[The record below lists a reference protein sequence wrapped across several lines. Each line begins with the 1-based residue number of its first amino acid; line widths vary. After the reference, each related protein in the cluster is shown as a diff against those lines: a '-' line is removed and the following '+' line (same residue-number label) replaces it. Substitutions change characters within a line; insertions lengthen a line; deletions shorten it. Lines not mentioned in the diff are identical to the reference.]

1 MEKEQPFENL
11 FGQIT
16 VKKRLNF
23 YLEAFAKTSLCPF
36 LAFIGAKGLGKTE
49 FARQFAHQLHNQD
62 GSRRPFL
69 ELNCSTIKNVEQFFE
84 QIFIP
89 IVMDNELTILFDEAH
104 ELPKDLTNA
113 FLTVFNTEKVTTKEL
128 HWRDG
133 VYPFDFKKQTFM
145 FATTESD
152 KIFPPLKDRL
162 TTIDFEDYSY
172 EDLAKIFAA
181 QCEDIDFSE
190 NALSELAKTS
200 RGNARSC
207 VMRGRD
213 VALYCA
219 RKGNKIFA
227 AHDLEPFF
235 DQLGVLPFGLTATEM
250 QLLKILRR
258 DGQCSL
264 QMLAAKTGLSRSAI
278 QRDHELYL
286 MRKNLLVIDGKRNIT
301 NDGVK
306 LFEDYCRSQKMVDK
320 S

>member
-1 MEKEQPFENL
+1 MTMTKEQPFENL
-11 FGQIT
+11 FGQVN
-16 VKKRLNF
+16 VKKRLKF
-23 YLEAFAKTSLCPF
+23 YLEAFEATSLCPF

-49 FARQFAHQLHNQD
+49 FARQFAQQLKNTD
-62 GSRRPFL
+62 GSKRPFL

-89 IVMDNELTILFDEAH
+89 IIMDNELTVLFDEAH

-113 FLTVFNTEKVTTKEL
+113 FLTVFNTEKVTSKEL
-128 HWRDG
+128 HWRDA

-162 TTIDFEDYSY
+162 TTIDFEDYSH
-172 EDLAKIFAA
+172 EDLGNIFKA
-181 QCEDIDFSE
+181 QCEEIDFSE
-190 NALSELAKTS
+190 DAILELAKTN

-207 VMRGRD
+207 VMRGRE

-219 RKGNKIFA
+219 AKGNRIFRA
-227 AHDLEPFF
+227 EDLEPFF
-235 DQLGVLPFGLTATEM
+235 DQLGILPFGLSATEM

-264 QMLAAKTGLSRSAI
+264 QMLSAKTGLSRSAI

-286 MRKNLLVIDGKRNIT
+286 MRKNLIVIDGKRNIT

-306 LFEDYCRSQKMVDK
+306 LIEAHCRAQK

>member
-11 FGQIT
+11 FGQAN
-16 VKKRLNF
+16 VKKRLKF
-23 YLEAFAKTSLCPF
+23 YLEAFEATSLCPF

-49 FARQFAHQLHNQD
+49 FARQFAKELKNTD
-62 GSRRPFL
+62 GSKRPFL

-89 IVMDNELTILFDEAH
+89 IIMDNELTVLFDEAH

-128 HWRDG
+128 HWRDA

-162 TTIDFEDYSY
+162 TSIDFEDYSN
-172 EDLAKIFAA
+172 EDLGKIFKA
-181 QCEDIDFSE
+181 QCEEIDFSDA
-190 NALSELAKTS
+190 ALLELAKTS

-207 VMRGRD
+207 VMRGRE

-219 RKGNKIFA
+219 RKGDNIFRA
-227 AHDLEPFF
+227 EDLEPFF
-235 DQLGVLPFGLTATEM
+235 DQLGILPFGLSATEM
-250 QLLKILRR
+250 HLLKILRR

-264 QMLAAKTGLSRSAI
+264 QMLSAKTGLSRSAI
-278 QRDHELYL
+278 PRDHELYL
-286 MRKNLLVIDGKRNIT
+286 MRKNLIVIDGKRNIT

-306 LFEDYCRSQKMVDK
+306 LVEAHHRAQK

>member
-1 MEKEQPFENL
+1 
-11 FGQIT
+11 
-16 VKKRLNF
+16 
-23 YLEAFAKTSLCPF
+23 LCPF

-49 FARQFAHQLHNQD
+49 FARQFAKELKNTD
-62 GSRRPFL
+62 GSKRPFL

-89 IVMDNELTILFDEAH
+89 IIMDNELTVLFDEAH

-128 HWRDG
+128 HWRDA

-162 TTIDFEDYSY
+162 TSIDFEDYSN
-172 EDLAKIFAA
+172 EDLGKIFKA
-181 QCEDIDFSE
+181 QCEEIDFSDE
-190 NALSELAKTS
+190 ALLELAKTS

-207 VMRGRD
+207 VMRGRE

-219 RKGNKIFA
+219 RKGDNIFRA
-227 AHDLEPFF
+227 EDLEPFF
-235 DQLGVLPFGLTATEM
+235 DQLGILPFGLSATEM
-250 QLLKILRR
+250 HLLKILRR

-264 QMLAAKTGLSRSAI
+264 QMLSAKTGLSRSAI

-286 MRKNLLVIDGKRNIT
+286 MRKNLIVIDGKRNIT

-306 LFEDYCRSQKMVDK
+306 LVEAHHRANPQRDSAAILHHNRTSKK

>member
-11 FGQIT
+11 FGQAN
-16 VKKRLNF
+16 VKKRLKF
-23 YLEAFAKTSLCPF
+23 YLEAFEATSLCPF

-49 FARQFAHQLHNQD
+49 FARQFAKELKNTD
-62 GSRRPFL
+62 GSKRPFL

-89 IVMDNELTILFDEAH
+89 IIMDNELTVLFDEAH

-128 HWRDG
+128 LWRDA
-133 VYPFDFKKQTFM
+133 VYPFDFKKQPFM

-162 TTIDFEDYSY
+162 TSIDFEDYSN
-172 EDLAKIFAA
+172 EDLGKIFKA
-181 QCEDIDFSE
+181 QCEEIDFSDA
-190 NALSELAKTS
+190 ALLELAKTS

-207 VMRGRD
+207 VMRGRE

-219 RKGNKIFA
+219 RKGDNIFRA
-227 AHDLEPFF
+227 EDLEPFF
-235 DQLGVLPFGLTATEM
+235 DQLGILPFGLSATEM
-250 QLLKILRR
+250 HLLKILRR

-264 QMLAAKTGLSRSAI
+264 QMLSAKTGLSRSAI

-286 MRKNLLVIDGKRNIT
+286 MRKNLIVIDGKRNIT

-306 LFEDYCRSQKMVDK
+306 LVEAHHRAQK

>member
-1 MEKEQPFENL
+1 MTKEQPFENL
-11 FGQIT
+11 FGQVN
-16 VKKRLNF
+16 VKKRLKF
-23 YLEAFAKTSLCPF
+23 YLEAFEATSLCPF

-49 FARQFAHQLHNQD
+49 FARQFAQQLKNTD
-62 GSRRPFL
+62 GSKRPFL

-89 IVMDNELTILFDEAH
+89 IIMDNELTVLFDEAH

-113 FLTVFNTEKVTTKEL
+113 FLTVFNTEKVTSKEL
-128 HWRDG
+128 HWRDA

-162 TTIDFEDYSY
+162 TTIDFEDYSH
-172 EDLAKIFAA
+172 EDLGNIFKA
-181 QCEDIDFSE
+181 QCEEIDFSE
-190 NALSELAKTS
+190 DAILELAKTS

-207 VMRGRD
+207 VMRGRE

-219 RKGNKIFA
+219 AKGNRIFRA
-227 AHDLEPFF
+227 EDLEPFF
-235 DQLGVLPFGLTATEM
+235 DQLGILPFGLSATEM

-264 QMLAAKTGLSRSAI
+264 QMLSAKTGLSRSAI

-286 MRKNLLVIDGKRNIT
+286 MRKNLIVIDGKRNIT

-306 LFEDYCRSQKMVDK
+306 LIEAHCRAQK

>member
-11 FGQIT
+11 FGQAN
-16 VKKRLNF
+16 VKKRLKF
-23 YLEAFAKTSLCPF
+23 YLEAFEATSLCPF

-49 FARQFAHQLHNQD
+49 FARQFAKELKNTD
-62 GSRRPFL
+62 GSKRPFL

-89 IVMDNELTILFDEAH
+89 IIMDNELTVLFDEAH

-128 HWRDG
+128 HWRDA

-162 TTIDFEDYSY
+162 TSIDFEDYSN
-172 EDLAKIFAA
+172 EDLGKIFKA
-181 QCEDIDFSE
+181 QCEEIDFSDA
-190 NALSELAKTS
+190 ALLELAKTS

-207 VMRGRD
+207 VMRGRE

-219 RKGNKIFA
+219 RKGDNIFRA
-227 AHDLEPFF
+227 EDLEPFF
-235 DQLGVLPFGLTATEM
+235 DQLGILPFGLSATEM
-250 QLLKILRR
+250 HLLKILRR

-264 QMLAAKTGLSRSAI
+264 QMLSAKTGLSRSAI

-286 MRKNLLVIDGKRNIT
+286 MRKNLIVIDGKRNIT

-306 LFEDYCRSQKMVDK
+306 LVEAHHRAQK

>member
-11 FGQIT
+11 FGQVI

-23 YLEAFAKTSLCPF
+23 YLEAFEKTSLCPF

-49 FARQFAHQLHNQD
+49 FARQFAHRLKNTD

-89 IVMDNELTILFDEAH
+89 LIMDNELTVLFDEAH

-172 EDLAKIFAA
+172 EDLSKIFAA

-190 NALSELAKTS
+190 DALRELAKTS

-219 RKGNKIFA
+219 RKGDKIFTADDLPPTSATSIDHHA
-227 AHDLEPFF
+227 ARF
-235 DQLGVLPFGLTATEM
+235 
-250 QLLKILRR
+250 
-258 DGQCSL
+258 
-264 QMLAAKTGLSRSAI
+264 
-278 QRDHELYL
+278 
-286 MRKNLLVIDGKRNIT
+286 
-301 NDGVK
+301 
-306 LFEDYCRSQKMVDK
+306 
-320 S
+320 

>member
-1 MEKEQPFENL
+1 
-11 FGQIT
+11 
-16 VKKRLNF
+16 
-23 YLEAFAKTSLCPF
+23 
-36 LAFIGAKGLGKTE
+36 
-49 FARQFAHQLHNQD
+49 
-62 GSRRPFL
+62 
-69 ELNCSTIKNVEQFFE
+69 
-84 QIFIP
+84 
-89 IVMDNELTILFDEAH
+89 MDNELTVLFDEAH

-128 HWRDG
+128 HWRDA

-162 TTIDFEDYSY
+162 TSIDFEDYSN
-172 EDLAKIFAA
+172 EDLGKIFKA
-181 QCEDIDFSE
+181 QCEEIDFSDA
-190 NALSELAKTS
+190 ALLELAKTS

-207 VMRGRD
+207 VMRGRE

-219 RKGNKIFA
+219 RKGDNIFRA
-227 AHDLEPFF
+227 EDLEPFF
-235 DQLGVLPFGLTATEM
+235 DQLGILPFGLSATEM
-250 QLLKILRR
+250 HLLKILRR

-264 QMLAAKTGLSRSAI
+264 QMLSAKTGLSRSAI

-286 MRKNLLVIDGKRNIT
+286 MRKNLIVIDGKRNIT

-306 LFEDYCRSQKMVDK
+306 LVEAHHRAQK

>member
-11 FGQIT
+11 FGQEN
-16 VKKRLNF
+16 VKKRLKF
-23 YLEAFAKTSLCPF
+23 YLEAFEATSLCPF

-49 FARQFAHQLHNQD
+49 FARQFARELKNTD
-62 GSRRPFL
+62 GSKRPFL

-89 IVMDNELTILFDEAH
+89 IIMDNELTVLFDEAH

-128 HWRDG
+128 HWRDA

-162 TTIDFEDYSY
+162 TSIDFEDYSH
-172 EDLAKIFAA
+172 EDLGNIFKA
-181 QCEDIDFSE
+181 QCEEIDFSDE
-190 NALSELAKTS
+190 AILELAKTS

-207 VMRGRD
+207 VMRGRE

-219 RKGNKIFA
+219 RKGDNIFRA
-227 AHDLEPFF
+227 EDLEPFF
-235 DQLGVLPFGLTATEM
+235 DQLGILPFGLSATEM

-264 QMLAAKTGLSRSAI
+264 QMLSAKTGLSRTAI

-286 MRKNLLVIDGKRNIT
+286 MRKNLIVIDGKRNIT

-306 LFEDYCRSQKMVDK
+306 LVEAHCRAEK

>member
-11 FGQIT
+11 FGQAN
-16 VKKRLNF
+16 VKKRLKF
-23 YLEAFAKTSLCPF
+23 YLEAFEATSLCPV

-49 FARQFAHQLHNQD
+49 FARQFAKELKNTD
-62 GSRRPFL
+62 GSKRPFL

-89 IVMDNELTILFDEAH
+89 IIMDNELTVLFDEAH

-128 HWRDG
+128 HWRDA

-162 TTIDFEDYSY
+162 TSIDFEDYSN
-172 EDLAKIFAA
+172 EDLGKIFKA
-181 QCEDIDFSE
+181 QCEEIDFSD
-190 NALSELAKTS
+190 AAVLELAKTS
-200 RGNARSC
+200 RGTARSC
-207 VMRGRD
+207 VMRGRE

-219 RKGNKIFA
+219 RKGDNIFRA
-227 AHDLEPFF
+227 EDLEPFF
-235 DQLGVLPFGLTATEM
+235 DQLGILPFGLSATEM
-250 QLLKILRR
+250 HLLKILRR

-264 QMLAAKTGLSRSAI
+264 QMLSAKTGLSRSAI

-286 MRKNLLVIDGKRNIT
+286 MRKNLIVIDGKRNIT

-306 LFEDYCRSQKMVDK
+306 LVEAHHRAQK

>member
-1 MEKEQPFENL
+1 MEQEQPFENL
-11 FGQIT
+11 FGQVN
-16 VKKRLNF
+16 VKKRLKF
-23 YLEAFAKTSLCPF
+23 YLEAFEKTSLCPF

-49 FARQFAHQLHNQD
+49 FARQFAKQLKNTD

-89 IVMDNELTILFDEAH
+89 IIMDNELTVLFDEAH

-113 FLTVFNTEKVTTKEL
+113 FLTVFNTEKNTTKEL
-128 HWRDG
+128 HWRDA

-162 TTIDFEDYSY
+162 TSIDFEDYSH
-172 EDLAKIFAA
+172 EDLGNIFKA
-181 QCEDIDFSE
+181 QCEEIDFSDE
-190 NALSELAKTS
+190 AILELAKTS

-207 VMRGRD
+207 VMRGRE

-219 RKGNKIFA
+219 RKGDNIFRA
-227 AHDLEPFF
+227 EDLEPFF
-235 DQLGVLPFGLTATEM
+235 DQLGILPFGLSATEM

-264 QMLAAKTGLSRSAI
+264 QMLSAKTGLSRTAI

-286 MRKNLLVIDGKRNIT
+286 MRKNLIVIDGKRNIT

-306 LFEDYCRSQKMVDK
+306 LVEAHCRAQK

>member
-11 FGQIT
+11 FGQEN
-16 VKKRLNF
+16 VKKRLKF
-23 YLEAFAKTSLCPF
+23 YLEAFEATSLCPF

-49 FARQFAHQLHNQD
+49 FARQFARELKNTD
-62 GSRRPFL
+62 GSKRPFL

-89 IVMDNELTILFDEAH
+89 IIMDNELTVLFDEAH

-128 HWRDG
+128 HWRDA

-162 TTIDFEDYSY
+162 TSIDFEDYSN
-172 EDLAKIFAA
+172 EDLGKIFKA
-181 QCEDIDFSE
+181 QCEEIDFSDA
-190 NALSELAKTS
+190 ALLELAKTS

-207 VMRGRD
+207 VMRGRE

-219 RKGNKIFA
+219 RKGDNIFRA
-227 AHDLEPFF
+227 EDLEPFF
-235 DQLGVLPFGLTATEM
+235 DQLGILPFGLSATEM

-264 QMLAAKTGLSRSAI
+264 QMLSAKTGLSRTAI

-286 MRKNLLVIDGKRNIT
+286 MRKNLIVIDGKRNIT

-306 LFEDYCRSQKMVDK
+306 LVEAHCRAQK

>member
-11 FGQIT
+11 FGQEN
-16 VKKRLNF
+16 VKKRLKF
-23 YLEAFAKTSLCPF
+23 YLEAFEATSLCPF

-49 FARQFAHQLHNQD
+49 FARQFARELKNTD
-62 GSRRPFL
+62 GSKRPFL

-89 IVMDNELTILFDEAH
+89 IIMDNELTVLFDEAH

-128 HWRDG
+128 HWRDA

-162 TTIDFEDYSY
+162 TSIDFEDYSH
-172 EDLAKIFAA
+172 EDLGNIFKA
-181 QCEDIDFSE
+181 QCEEIDFSDE
-190 NALSELAKTS
+190 AILELAKTS

-207 VMRGRD
+207 VMRGRE

-219 RKGNKIFA
+219 RKGDNIFRA
-227 AHDLEPFF
+227 EDLEPFF
-235 DQLGVLPFGLTATEM
+235 DQLGILPFGLSATEM

-264 QMLAAKTGLSRSAI
+264 QMLSAKTGLSRTAI

-286 MRKNLLVIDGKRNIT
+286 MRKNLIVIDGKRNIT

-306 LFEDYCRSQKMVDK
+306 LVEAHCRAQK

>member
-1 MEKEQPFENL
+1 MEKELPFENL
-11 FGQIT
+11 FGQAN
-16 VKKRLNF
+16 VKKRLKF
-23 YLEAFAKTSLCPF
+23 YLEAFEATSLCPF

-49 FARQFAHQLHNQD
+49 FARQFAKELKNTD
-62 GSRRPFL
+62 GSKRPFL

-89 IVMDNELTILFDEAH
+89 IIMDNELTVLFDEAH

-128 HWRDG
+128 HWRDA

-162 TTIDFEDYSY
+162 TSIDFEDYSN
-172 EDLAKIFAA
+172 EDLGKIFKA
-181 QCEDIDFSE
+181 QCEEIDFSDA
-190 NALSELAKTS
+190 ALLELAKTS

-207 VMRGRD
+207 VMRGRE

-219 RKGNKIFA
+219 RKGDNIFRA
-227 AHDLEPFF
+227 EDLEPFF
-235 DQLGVLPFGLTATEM
+235 DQLGILPFGLSATEM
-250 QLLKILRR
+250 HLLKILRR

-264 QMLAAKTGLSRSAI
+264 QMLSAKTGLSRSAI

-286 MRKNLLVIDGKRNIT
+286 MRKNLIVIDGKRNIT

-306 LFEDYCRSQKMVDK
+306 LVEAHHRAQK

>member
-11 FGQIT
+11 FGQAN
-16 VKKRLNF
+16 VKKRLKF
-23 YLEAFAKTSLCPF
+23 YLEAFEATRLCPF

-49 FARQFAHQLHNQD
+49 FARQFAKELKNTD
-62 GSRRPFL
+62 GSKRPFL

-89 IVMDNELTILFDEAH
+89 IIMDNELTVLFDEAH

-128 HWRDG
+128 HWRDA

-162 TTIDFEDYSY
+162 TSIDFEDYSN
-172 EDLAKIFAA
+172 EDLGKIFKA
-181 QCEDIDFSE
+181 QCEEIDFSDA
-190 NALSELAKTS
+190 ALLELAKTS

-207 VMRGRD
+207 VMRGRE

-219 RKGNKIFA
+219 RKGDNIFRA
-227 AHDLEPFF
+227 EDLEPFF
-235 DQLGVLPFGLTATEM
+235 DQLGILPFGLSATEM
-250 QLLKILRR
+250 HLLKILRR

-264 QMLAAKTGLSRSAI
+264 QMLSAKTGLSRSAI

-286 MRKNLLVIDGKRNIT
+286 MRKNLIVIDGKRNIT

-306 LFEDYCRSQKMVDK
+306 LVEAHHRAQK

>member
-11 FGQIT
+11 FGQEN
-16 VKKRLNF
+16 VKKRLKF
-23 YLEAFAKTSLCPF
+23 YLEAFEATSLCPF

-49 FARQFAHQLHNQD
+49 FARQFAKELKNTD
-62 GSRRPFL
+62 GSKRPFL

-89 IVMDNELTILFDEAH
+89 IIMDNELTVLFDEAH

-128 HWRDG
+128 HWRDA

-162 TTIDFEDYSY
+162 TSIDFEDYSN
-172 EDLAKIFAA
+172 EDLGKIFKA
-181 QCEDIDFSE
+181 QCEEIDFSDE
-190 NALSELAKTS
+190 ALLELAKTS

-207 VMRGRD
+207 VMRGRE

-219 RKGNKIFA
+219 RKGDNIFRA
-227 AHDLEPFF
+227 EDLEPFF
-235 DQLGVLPFGLTATEM
+235 DQLGILPFGLSATEM
-250 QLLKILRR
+250 HLLKILRR

-264 QMLAAKTGLSRSAI
+264 QMLSAKTGLSRSAI

-286 MRKNLLVIDGKRNIT
+286 MRMNLIVIDGKRNIT

-306 LFEDYCRSQKMVDK
+306 LVEAHHRAQK

>member
-11 FGQIT
+11 FGQVT

-23 YLEAFAKTSLCPF
+23 YLEAFEATSLCPF

-49 FARQFAHQLHNQD
+49 FARQFAHRLNNQD

-89 IVMDNELTILFDEAH
+89 LIMENELTILFDEAH

-152 KIFPPLKDRL
+152 KIFPPLK
-162 TTIDFEDYSY
+162 T
-172 EDLAKIFAA
+172 
-181 QCEDIDFSE
+181 
-190 NALSELAKTS
+190 
-200 RGNARSC
+200 
-207 VMRGRD
+207 V
-213 VALYCA
+213 
-219 RKGNKIFA
+219 
-227 AHDLEPFF
+227 
-235 DQLGVLPFGLTATEM
+235 
-250 QLLKILRR
+250 
-258 DGQCSL
+258 
-264 QMLAAKTGLSRSAI
+264 
-278 QRDHELYL
+278 
-286 MRKNLLVIDGKRNIT
+286 
-301 NDGVK
+301 
-306 LFEDYCRSQKMVDK
+306 
-320 S
+320 

>member
-11 FGQIT
+11 VGQAN
-16 VKKRLNF
+16 VKKRLKF
-23 YLEAFAKTSLCPF
+23 YLEAFEATSLCPF
-36 LAFIGAKGLGKTE
+36 LAFFGAKGLGKTE
-49 FARQFAHQLHNQD
+49 FARQFAKELKNTD
-62 GSRRPFL
+62 GSKRPFL

-89 IVMDNELTILFDEAH
+89 IIMDNELTVLFDEAH

-128 HWRDG
+128 HWRDA
-133 VYPFDFKKQTFM
+133 VYPFDLKKQTFM

-162 TTIDFEDYSY
+162 TSIDFEDYSN
-172 EDLAKIFAA
+172 EDLGKIFKA
-181 QCEDIDFSE
+181 QCEEIDFSDA
-190 NALSELAKTS
+190 ALLELAKTS

-207 VMRGRD
+207 VMRGRE

-219 RKGNKIFA
+219 RKGDNIFRA
-227 AHDLEPFF
+227 EDLEPFF
-235 DQLGVLPFGLTATEM
+235 DQLGILPFGLSATEM
-250 QLLKILRR
+250 HLLKILRR

-264 QMLAAKTGLSRSAI
+264 QMLSAKTGLSRSAI

-286 MRKNLLVIDGKRNIT
+286 MRKNLIVIDGKRNIT

-306 LFEDYCRSQKMVDK
+306 LVEAHHRAQK

>member
-11 FGQIT
+11 FGQAN
-16 VKKRLNF
+16 VKKRLKF
-23 YLEAFAKTSLCPF
+23 YLEAFEATSLCPF

-49 FARQFAHQLHNQD
+49 FARQFAKELKNTD
-62 GSRRPFL
+62 GSKRPFL

-89 IVMDNELTILFDEAH
+89 IIMDNELTVLFDEAH

-128 HWRDG
+128 HWRDA

-162 TTIDFEDYSY
+162 TSIDFEDYSN
-172 EDLAKIFAA
+172 EDLGKIFKA
-181 QCEDIDFSE
+181 QCEEIDFSDE
-190 NALSELAKTS
+190 ALLELAKTS

-207 VMRGRD
+207 VMRGRE

-219 RKGNKIFA
+219 RKGDNIFRA
-227 AHDLEPFF
+227 EDLEPFF
-235 DQLGVLPFGLTATEM
+235 DQLGILPFGLSATEM
-250 QLLKILRR
+250 HLLKILRR

-264 QMLAAKTGLSRSAI
+264 QMLSAKTGLSRSAI

-286 MRKNLLVIDGKRNIT
+286 MRKNLIVIDGKRNIT

-306 LFEDYCRSQKMVDK
+306 LVEAHHRAQK

>member
-1 MEKEQPFENL
+1 MEQEQPFENL
-11 FGQIT
+11 FGQVN
-16 VKKRLNF
+16 VKKRLKF
-23 YLEAFAKTSLCPF
+23 YLEAFEKTSLCPF

-49 FARQFAHQLHNQD
+49 FARQFAKQLKNTD

-89 IVMDNELTILFDEAH
+89 IIMDNELTVLFDEAH

-113 FLTVFNTEKVTTKEL
+113 FLTVFNTEKNTTKEL
-128 HWRDG
+128 HWRDA

-162 TTIDFEDYSY
+162 TSIDFEDYSH
-172 EDLAKIFAA
+172 EDLGNIFKA
-181 QCEDIDFSE
+181 QCEEIDFSDE
-190 NALSELAKTS
+190 AILELAKTS

-207 VMRGRD
+207 VMRGRE

-219 RKGNKIFA
+219 RKGDNIFRA
-227 AHDLEPFF
+227 EDLEPFF
-235 DQLGVLPFGLTATEM
+235 DQLGILPFGLSATEM

-264 QMLAAKTGLSRSAI
+264 QMLSAKTGLSRTAI

-286 MRKNLLVIDGKRNIT
+286 MRKNLIVIDGKRNIT

-306 LFEDYCRSQKMVDK
+306 LVEAHCRAEK

>member
-1 MEKEQPFENL
+1 MTMTKEQPFENL
-11 FGQIT
+11 FGQVN
-16 VKKRLNF
+16 VKKRLKF
-23 YLEAFAKTSLCPF
+23 YLEAFEATSLCPF

-49 FARQFAHQLHNQD
+49 FARQFAQQLKNTD
-62 GSRRPFL
+62 GSKRPFL

-89 IVMDNELTILFDEAH
+89 IIMDNELTVLFDEAH

-113 FLTVFNTEKVTTKEL
+113 FLTVFNTEKVTSKEL
-128 HWRDG
+128 HWRDA

-162 TTIDFEDYSY
+162 TTIDFEDYSH
-172 EDLAKIFAA
+172 EDLGNIFKA
-181 QCEDIDFSE
+181 QCEEIDFSE
-190 NALSELAKTS
+190 DAILELAKTS

-207 VMRGRD
+207 VMRGRE

-219 RKGNKIFA
+219 AKGNRIFRA
-227 AHDLEPFF
+227 EDLEPFF
-235 DQLGVLPFGLTATEM
+235 DQLGILPFGLSATEM

-264 QMLAAKTGLSRSAI
+264 QMLSAKTGLSRSAI

-286 MRKNLLVIDGKRNIT
+286 MRKNLIVIDGKRNIT

-306 LFEDYCRSQKMVDK
+306 LIEAHCRAQK

>member
-11 FGQIT
+11 FGQEN
-16 VKKRLNF
+16 VKKRLKF
-23 YLEAFAKTSLCPF
+23 YLEAFEATSLCPF

-49 FARQFAHQLHNQD
+49 FARQFAKELKNTD
-62 GSRRPFL
+62 GSKRPFL

-89 IVMDNELTILFDEAH
+89 IIMDNELTVLFDEAH

-128 HWRDG
+128 HWRDA

-162 TTIDFEDYSY
+162 TSIDFEDYSN
-172 EDLAKIFAA
+172 EDLGKIFKA
-181 QCEDIDFSE
+181 QCEEIDFSDE
-190 NALSELAKTS
+190 ALLELAKTS

-207 VMRGRD
+207 VMRGRE

-219 RKGNKIFA
+219 RKGDNIFRA
-227 AHDLEPFF
+227 EDLEPFF
-235 DQLGVLPFGLTATEM
+235 DQLGILPFGLSATEM
-250 QLLKILRR
+250 HLLKILRR

-264 QMLAAKTGLSRSAI
+264 QMLSAKTGLSRSAI

-286 MRKNLLVIDGKRNIT
+286 MRKNLIVIDGKRNIT

-306 LFEDYCRSQKMVDK
+306 LVEAHHRAQK

>member
-11 FGQIT
+11 FGQAN
-16 VKKRLNF
+16 VKKRLKF
-23 YLEAFAKTSLCPF
+23 YLEAFEATSLCPF

-49 FARQFAHQLHNQD
+49 FARQFAKELKNTD
-62 GSRRPFL
+62 GSQRPFL

-89 IVMDNELTILFDEAH
+89 IIMDNELTVLFDEAH

-128 HWRDG
+128 HWRDA

-162 TTIDFEDYSY
+162 TSIDFEDYSN
-172 EDLAKIFAA
+172 EDLGKIFKA
-181 QCEDIDFSE
+181 QCEEIDFSDE
-190 NALSELAKTS
+190 ALLELAKTS

-207 VMRGRD
+207 VMRGRE

-219 RKGNKIFA
+219 RKGDNIFRA
-227 AHDLEPFF
+227 EDLEPFF
-235 DQLGVLPFGLTATEM
+235 DQLGILPFGLSATEM
-250 QLLKILRR
+250 HLLKILRR

-264 QMLAAKTGLSRSAI
+264 QMLSAKTGLSRSAI

-286 MRKNLLVIDGKRNIT
+286 MRKNLIVIDGKRNIT

-306 LFEDYCRSQKMVDK
+306 LVEAHHRAQK

>member
-11 FGQIT
+11 FGQEN
-16 VKKRLNF
+16 VKKRLKF
-23 YLEAFAKTSLCPF
+23 YLEAFEATSLCPF

-49 FARQFAHQLHNQD
+49 FARQFAKELKNTV
-62 GSRRPFL
+62 GSKRPFL

-89 IVMDNELTILFDEAH
+89 IIMDNELTVLFDEAH

-128 HWRDG
+128 HWRDA

-162 TTIDFEDYSY
+162 TSIDFEDYSN
-172 EDLAKIFAA
+172 EDLGKIFKA
-181 QCEDIDFSE
+181 QCEEIDFSDE
-190 NALSELAKTS
+190 ALLELAKTS

-207 VMRGRD
+207 VMRGRE

-219 RKGNKIFA
+219 RKGDNIFRA
-227 AHDLEPFF
+227 EDLEPFF
-235 DQLGVLPFGLTATEM
+235 DQLGILPFGLSATEM
-250 QLLKILRR
+250 HLLKILRR

-264 QMLAAKTGLSRSAI
+264 QMLSAKTGLSRSAI

-286 MRKNLLVIDGKRNIT
+286 MRKNLIVIDGKRNIT

-306 LFEDYCRSQKMVDK
+306 LVEAHHRAQK

>member
-1 MEKEQPFENL
+1 MTMTKEQPFENL
-11 FGQIT
+11 FGQVN
-16 VKKRLNF
+16 VKKRLKF
-23 YLEAFAKTSLCPF
+23 YLEAFEATSLCPF

-49 FARQFAHQLHNQD
+49 FARQFAQQLKNTD
-62 GSRRPFL
+62 GSKRPFL

-89 IVMDNELTILFDEAH
+89 IIMDNELTVLFDEAH

-113 FLTVFNTEKVTTKEL
+113 FLTVFNTEKVTSKEL
-128 HWRDG
+128 HWRDA

-162 TTIDFEDYSY
+162 TTIDFEDYSH
-172 EDLAKIFAA
+172 EDLGNIFKA
-181 QCEDIDFSE
+181 QCEEIDFSE
-190 NALSELAKTS
+190 DAILELAKTS

-207 VMRGRD
+207 VMRGRE

-219 RKGNKIFA
+219 AKGNRIFRA
-227 AHDLEPFF
+227 EDLEPFF
-235 DQLGVLPFGLTATEM
+235 DQLGILPFGLSATEM

-264 QMLAAKTGLSRSAI
+264 QMLSAKTGLSRSAI

-286 MRKNLLVIDGKRNIT
+286 MRKNLIVIDGKRNIT

-306 LFEDYCRSQKMVDK
+306 LVETHCRAQK

>member
-11 FGQIT
+11 FGQAN
-16 VKKRLNF
+16 VKKRLKF
-23 YLEAFAKTSLCPF
+23 YLEAFEATSLCPF

-49 FARQFAHQLHNQD
+49 FARQFAKELKNTD
-62 GSRRPFL
+62 GSKRPFL

-89 IVMDNELTILFDEAH
+89 IIMDNELTVLFDEAH

-128 HWRDG
+128 HWRDA

-162 TTIDFEDYSY
+162 TSIDFEDYSN
-172 EDLAKIFAA
+172 EDLGKIFKA
-181 QCEDIDFSE
+181 QCEEIDFSDA
-190 NALSELAKTS
+190 ALLELAKTR

-207 VMRGRD
+207 VMRGRE

-219 RKGNKIFA
+219 RKGDNIFRA
-227 AHDLEPFF
+227 EDLEPFF
-235 DQLGVLPFGLTATEM
+235 DQLGILPFGLSATEM
-250 QLLKILRR
+250 HLLKILRR

-264 QMLAAKTGLSRSAI
+264 QMLSAKTGLSRSAI

-286 MRKNLLVIDGKRNIT
+286 MRKNLIVIDGKRNIT

-306 LFEDYCRSQKMVDK
+306 LVEAHHRAQK

>member
-11 FGQIT
+11 FGQVN
-16 VKKRLNF
+16 VKKRLKF
-23 YLEAFAKTSLCPF
+23 YLEAFEATSLCPF

-49 FARQFAHQLHNQD
+49 FARQFAKELKNTD
-62 GSRRPFL
+62 GSKRPFL

-89 IVMDNELTILFDEAH
+89 IIMDNELTVLFDEAH

-128 HWRDG
+128 HWRDA

-162 TTIDFEDYSY
+162 TSIDFEDYSN
-172 EDLAKIFAA
+172 EDLGKIFKA
-181 QCEDIDFSE
+181 QCEEIDFSDE
-190 NALSELAKTS
+190 ALLELAKTS

-207 VMRGRD
+207 VMRGRE

-219 RKGNKIFA
+219 RKGDNIFRA
-227 AHDLEPFF
+227 EDLEPFF
-235 DQLGVLPFGLTATEM
+235 DQLGILPFGLSATEM
-250 QLLKILRR
+250 HLLKILRR

-264 QMLAAKTGLSRSAI
+264 QMLSAKTGLSRSAI

-286 MRKNLLVIDGKRNIT
+286 MRKNLIVIDGKRNIT

-306 LFEDYCRSQKMVDK
+306 LVEAHHRAQK

>member
-11 FGQIT
+11 FGQAN
-16 VKKRLNF
+16 VKKRLKF
-23 YLEAFAKTSLCPF
+23 YLEAFEATSLCPF

-49 FARQFAHQLHNQD
+49 FARQFAKELKNTD
-62 GSRRPFL
+62 GSKRPFL

-89 IVMDNELTILFDEAH
+89 IIMDNELTVLFDEAH

-128 HWRDG
+128 HWRDA

-162 TTIDFEDYSY
+162 TSIDFEDYSH
-172 EDLAKIFAA
+172 EDLGNIFKA
-181 QCEDIDFSE
+181 QCEEIDFSDE
-190 NALSELAKTS
+190 AILELAKTS

-207 VMRGRD
+207 VMRGRE

-219 RKGNKIFA
+219 RKGDNIFRA
-227 AHDLEPFF
+227 EDLEPFF
-235 DQLGVLPFGLTATEM
+235 DQLGILPFGLSATEM

-264 QMLAAKTGLSRSAI
+264 QMLSAKTGLSRTAI

-286 MRKNLLVIDGKRNIT
+286 MRKNLIVIDGKRNIT

-306 LFEDYCRSQKMVDK
+306 LVEAHCRAQK